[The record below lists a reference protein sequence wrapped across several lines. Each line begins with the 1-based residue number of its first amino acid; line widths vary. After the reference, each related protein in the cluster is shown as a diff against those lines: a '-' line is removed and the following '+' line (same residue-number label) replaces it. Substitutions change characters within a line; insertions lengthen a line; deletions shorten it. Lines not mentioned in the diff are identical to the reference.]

1 MEAFEQR
8 VKLFVSSRKKE
19 LRCLCKTRFLSTS
32 DPERDTFRN
41 VRDKLTDLQLGAADG
56 SGAQMIVKTIRL
68 PVGPKSTPEGCW
80 ISSDSIFFDKIK
92 CETMR
97 RWTRRFTLQYTKSWA
112 SIEQLQIPKSA
123 KTLYTKTFEAPRWL
137 KRQV

>member
-19 LRCLCKTRFLSTS
+19 LRCLCSPRFLSTF

-41 VRDKLTDLQLGAADG
+41 VRDNLTDLQLGAADG

-80 ISSDSIFFDKIK
+80 ISSDSILCDEIKGDGGIIGKNSKIRSR
-92 CETMR
+92 CG
-97 RWTRRFTLQYTKSWA
+97 
-112 SIEQLQIPKSA
+112 
-123 KTLYTKTFEAPRWL
+123 
-137 KRQV
+137 